1 MILTRILIKPSNVE
15 PCILTMH
22 INRTQIYIYINIFQH
37 KEEKKP
43 KDGCDYNDIET
54 TTHTHS

>member
-1 MILTRILIKPSNVE
+1 MYTNDAHKSNR
-15 PCILTMH
+15 
-22 INRTQIYIYINIFQH
+22 NIYINIFQH